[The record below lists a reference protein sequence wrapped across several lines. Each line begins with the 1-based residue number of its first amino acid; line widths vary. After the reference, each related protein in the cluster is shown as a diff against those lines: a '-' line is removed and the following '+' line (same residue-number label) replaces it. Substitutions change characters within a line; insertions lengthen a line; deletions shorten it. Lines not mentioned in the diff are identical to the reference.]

1 MKIYIGENLNVI
13 LEEAAQELSIDRELL
28 QYSILHQDE
37 NEVQAYVYTTDDIKE
52 FLFNYLGDF
61 FTEIDLDI
69 EVSIEELFNSYH
81 VNLNAENNAILI
93 GKQGRTLQA
102 FNILIKS
109 VVNAVFKRHIDV
121 VIDINHYK
129 EDRYAKIKSLAKR
142 IARQVQESHVD
153 VALDPMPND
162 ERKVIHKALSDW
174 EGISTESEGVGA
186 QRHICIRFHKEDI
199 EEIPN
204 MSL

>member
-186 QRHICIRFHKEDI
+186 QRHICIRFHKEDV

>member
-61 FTEIDLDI
+61 FTEIELDI

-186 QRHICIRFHKEDI
+186 QRHICIRFHKEDV